1 MSSPP
6 KPTVP
11 TQSPT
16 ATTTTTSSQ
25 QLQHLGHKAPSASH
39 NLPFWKTFV
48 AGGTAGIIE
57 ILVMYPTDVMKTRA
71 QLSTTANKNMFV
83 TMYEVVRTEGIG
95 ALYRGIASPIL
106 AEAPKRAVKFAT
118 NEKYKEMLARPDGS
132 LPPQRAFLAGAMAG
146 ATEVIVNC
154 PFEVI
159 KVRMQ
164 AKNSPYKST
173 LDCAIQTLKSE
184 GIVGLYRGAEP
195 QLWRNAA
202 WNGTYFGLIGTIR
215 QKLPTPADATHNQI
229 MLYNFIT
236 GAIAGTAGSIL
247 NTPFDVVKSR
257 MQNQKYLPGQP
268 LKYKWTFPALITVY
282 REEGV
287 RALYKGLG
295 PRLVRLGPGGGIML
309 VAFDKIAELLKRF

>member
-1 MSSPP
+1 
-6 KPTVP
+6 
-11 TQSPT
+11 
-16 ATTTTTSSQ
+16 
-25 QLQHLGHKAPSASH
+25 
-39 NLPFWKTFV
+39 V

-71 QLSTTANKNMFV
+71 QLSTTVNKNMFA
-83 TMYEVVRTEGIG
+83 TMYDVVKTEGIG

-118 NEKYKEMLARPDGS
+118 NEKYKEMLAKPDGT
-132 LPPQRAFLAGAMAG
+132 LPAERAFVAGALAGS
-146 ATEVIVNC
+146 TEVIVNC

-173 LDCAIQTLKSE
+173 LDCAIQTVKAE

-195 QLWRNAA
+195 QIWRNAV

-215 QKLPTPADATHNQI
+215 QKLPTPADATHNQV

-257 MQNQKYLPGQP
+257 MQNQKPVAGQP
-268 LKYKWTFPALITVY
+268 LKYLWTLPSLAAVY
-282 REEGV
+282 REESL

-309 VAFDKIAELLKRF
+309 VTFDKIAELLKRF

>member
-1 MSSPP
+1 MSS
-6 KPTVP
+6 KAPTP
-11 TQSPT
+11 TSTSASAP
-16 ATTTTTSSQ
+16 ATTSSQ
-25 QLQHLGHKAPSASH
+25 QHSHLGHKAPAASH

-71 QLSTTANKNMFV
+71 QLSTVKNKNMFAGMMDI
-83 TMYEVVRTEGIG
+83 TRTEGIG

-118 NEKYKEMLARPDGS
+118 NEKYKELLAKPDGT
-132 LPPQRAFLAGAMAG
+132 LPAERAFAAGALAG

-164 AKNSPYKST
+164 APGSPYKST
-173 LDCAIQTLKSE
+173 FDCFVQTFKSE
-184 GIVGLYRGAEP
+184 GITGLYRGAEP
-195 QLWRNAA
+195 QLWRNAV

-215 QKLPTPADATHNQI
+215 QQIPAPRDATKNQV

-257 MQNQKYLPGQP
+257 MQNQKHVPGQP
-268 LKYKWTFPALITVY
+268 LKYNWTFPSLITVY
-282 REEGV
+282 REEGL